1 MTRVQT
7 LAEIRQLLESYGL
20 SPRKSFGQNFLI
32 DHNLI
37 RTLID
42 ASGIGED
49 DLVLEVGPGTGSL
62 TEALLDRG
70 CTVIACEIDRG
81 LVRVM
86 RDRLGDRARFT
97 LVEGDCLQSK
107 KTLAP
112 AIVEALA
119 HRPFTLVANLPFGV
133 ATPLVLELL
142 TRHADAC
149 AMHVT
154 LQHEVAQR
162 LTAQPGTKQY
172 GTLGVVAQALAQV
185 RVIKRVPSEC
195 FWPRPD
201 VTSAMVSIER
211 RPDPLTERSGEFS
224 RFCVRLFSMRRKQ
237 LGAVLGRSLDFPPG
251 VAHESRAEQLTPG
264 QLVALFDAQR
274 AADDA
279 IG

>member
-1 MTRVQT
+1 MQT

-37 RTLID
+37 RALID
-42 ASGIGED
+42 AAGVGD
-49 DLVLEVGPGTGSL
+49 GDLVLEVGPGTGSL
-62 TEALLDRG
+62 TEPLLDRG

-81 LVRVM
+81 LASVM
-86 RDRLGDRARFT
+86 RDRFGDRARFT

-112 AIVEALA
+112 AIVENLA
-119 HRPFTLVANLPFGV
+119 QRPFTLVANLPYGV

-142 TRHADAC
+142 TRHAEARG
-149 AMHVT
+149 MHVT
-154 LQHEVAQR
+154 VQHEVAQR
-162 LTAQPGTKQY
+162 LAAQPGTKQY
-172 GTLGVVAQALAQV
+172 GMFGVVVQALAHV
-185 RVIKRVPSEC
+185 RVIKRIPSAC

-201 VTSAMVSIER
+201 VSSAMVSIER
-211 RPDPLTERSGEFS
+211 RPDPLTARPGEFS

-237 LGAVLGRSLDFPPG
+237 LGAALGRSLAFPPG
-251 VAHESRAEQLTPG
+251 VAPDSRAEQLTPG
-264 QLVALFDAQR
+264 QLVALFEAER
-274 AADDA
+274 AARDA

>member
-7 LAEIRQLLESYGL
+7 LAEIRHLLESYGL

-42 ASGIGED
+42 AAGVGD
-49 DLVLEVGPGTGSL
+49 GDLVLEVGPGTGSL
-62 TEALLDRG
+62 TEPLLDRG
-70 CTVIACEIDRG
+70 CTVIACEIDHG
-81 LVRVM
+81 LARVM

-112 AIVEALA
+112 AIVEAIA
-119 HRPFTLVANLPFGV
+119 QRSFTLVANLPYGV
-133 ATPLVLELL
+133 ATPLLLELL
-142 TRHADAC
+142 TRHAIAR

-154 LQHEVAQR
+154 IQHEVAQR

-172 GTLGVVAQALAQV
+172 GTLGVVVQALAHV

-201 VTSAMVSIER
+201 VSSAMVSIKR
-211 RPDPLTERSGEFS
+211 RPDPLTAHPGEFS
-224 RFCVRLFSMRRKQ
+224 RFCVRLFTMRRKQ
-237 LGAVLGRSLDFPPG
+237 LGAALGRSLAFPTG
-251 VAHESRAEQLTPG
+251 IAHDSRAEQLSPG
-264 QLVALFDAQR
+264 QLVALFETER
-274 AADDA
+274 ADQAE